1 MQKPFEIPLQ
11 PTRRKKMYK
20 TKSKFLAIILIASLS
35 MSACVFAQDT
45 GIEGSG
51 VVVEETREISGVHS
65 VRLTMDAHLTL
76 TVGDTESLTFKGE
89 DNLFAYV
96 LSDVD
101 GGVIT
106 IQSRPR
112 IELDPTEPISFTM
125 TVKQLDLIEVTT
137 TGVAEVIELNA
148 DALEVKVSDSGSL
161 TIAGGKVGSQ
171 TVTVSGSGNYNGE
184 ALESDKVEVKV
195 TSSGKARIWV
205 NDQLTVEIGGSG
217 EVHYKGDPSV
227 DGKSSD
233 SEGLKK
239 IGN

>member
-1 MQKPFEIPLQ
+1 
-11 PTRRKKMYK
+11 MYK

-112 IELDPTEPISFTM
+112 IELDPTEPISFVMQPGHRNAPGTD
-125 TVKQLDLIEVTT
+125 TFAVKIVLQAFTHKL
-137 TGVAEVIELNA
+137 
-148 DALEVKVSDSGSL
+148 
-161 TIAGGKVGSQ
+161 
-171 TVTVSGSGNYNGE
+171 TVTVD
-184 ALESDKVEVKV
+184 ALAFE
-195 TSSGKARIWV
+195 
-205 NDQLTVEIGGSG
+205 
-217 EVHYKGDPSV
+217 
-227 DGKSSD
+227 
-233 SEGLKK
+233 
-239 IGN
+239 